1 MISGGRL
8 WSRLTN
14 WDGTAKAEQWSN
26 DNRHLHVHTHTHGR
40 TCTQQRARLPSWS
53 THNVRTKLIAFL
65 YCCVVELSNTPY
77 NVNNSQL
84 RSTFFRSFTLCFCQF
99 DSFHS
104 IPFDLLE
111 YNLLSMESAS
121 WHKISL
127 VMLYGNL
134 YFQNHLKCLLN
145 VSNWKLNGCARM
157 ESYMVWFGMVWYGA
171 VSVRDTLELTTSV
184 QCTHWYM
191 HACIHNKR
199 LTNDKA
205 TKLQILNKKFTVWK
219 HAQTP
224 IRSMKARA
232 SELKWIECIRLARI
246 CLRVSSHCAYCVC
259 LCVWRRFCF
268 CFAVFSHHTHSHT
281 FTMHQIHKHQW
292 IRIVYVFLFIH
303 ISCDICGSHTFSLS
317 LSLFLQSAGNEFSFC
332 VKTELWCH
340 ADFSH
345 SSKHFPHSKKNSTL
359 KNKKREKNR
368 CDFMDI
374 DRIDYDNDSVCVWGD
389 RAN

>member
-1 MISGGRL
+1 MVWCGIS
-8 WSRLTN
+8 S
-14 WDGTAKAEQWSN
+14 
-26 DNRHLHVHTHTHGR
+26 RHLR
-40 TCTQQRARLPSWS
+40 TYNICTVY
-53 THNVRTKLIAFL
+53 TLI
-65 YCCVVELSNTPY
+65 Y
-77 NVNNSQL
+77 
-84 RSTFFRSFTLCFCQF
+84 
-99 DSFHS
+99 
-104 IPFDLLE
+104 
-111 YNLLSMESAS
+111 
-121 WHKISL
+121 
-127 VMLYGNL
+127 
-134 YFQNHLKCLLN
+134 
-145 VSNWKLNGCARM
+145 
-157 ESYMVWFGMVWYGA
+157 
-171 VSVRDTLELTTSV
+171 
-184 QCTHWYM
+184 
-191 HACIHNKR
+191 ACIYAHNTR

-246 CLRVSSHCAYCVC
+246 CLRVSSHCAY
-259 LCVWRRFCF
+259 CF

-374 DRIDYDNDSVCVWGD
+374 DRIDYDNDSVCVG
-389 RAN
+389 RQSKLAAHTLSAVHHHRQTTKQIEMLGAQHR